1 MAKRY
6 LAATIAACCLLLAPL
21 SAGAEGLEFAFNGV
35 RLNGALLGGIPVP
48 TGADID
54 LRLPIGPIG
63 GDDLLFTL
71 RLAGGYEDR
80 LILRDAVDGRPLP
93 KPASFDN
100 TQWFNW
106 PNIETDAGILY
117 RILPRGKAPKV
128 EFFGLARG
136 RYENNSPSLS
146 TAYFPDA
153 KGLLAFSFL
162 GGVGVDS
169 VTMSPRRL
177 KSGFAGELSFEYA
190 PTFLAISGGTDFY
203 RASASLKGYLPLF
216 SSGESDLDA
225 VSVYAA
231 GYLAGDYAGGSEI
244 PLYVLTSFGGRLLRD
259 GLGDSIRGYQ
269 PWGYEATT
277 KAEASFD
284 LRFVGPALFGVAGL
298 RPMAY
303 LFGDAGYFD
312 GLYAAPSIA
321 DKNGLICSAGA
332 GVVIDIL
339 DFAYV
344 GLRAGYKFP
353 VDDPLYDTYFPAGN
367 RFFWGI
373 TFLLHF

>member
-1 MAKRY
+1 MARRHI
-6 LAATIAACCLLLAPL
+6 LAAIAACCLSLAPL
-21 SAGAEGLEFAFNGV
+21 SAGAGGLEFALNGV
-35 RLNGALLGGIPVP
+35 RFNGALLGLVPVP
-48 TGADID
+48 VGADIE
-54 LRLPIGPIG
+54 LRLPIAADG
-63 GDDLLFTL
+63 LLFTL

-80 LILRDAVDGRPLP
+80 LILRDAADGSPLP
-93 KPASFDN
+93 KPSSFDN
-100 TQWFNW
+100 VQWFNW
-106 PNIETDAGILY
+106 PNIETDAGMLF
-117 RILPRGKAPKV
+117 RILPGGKGPKV

-136 RYENNSPSLS
+136 RFESNSPALG

-153 KGLLAFSFL
+153 KGLLAISFL

-169 VTMSPRRL
+169 VRTSPRRL
-177 KSGFAGELSFEYA
+177 KSGYAGELSFEYA
-190 PTFLAISGGTDFY
+190 PSFLALSGGTDFY
-203 RASASLKGYLPLF
+203 RASVNLEGYLPLF
-216 SSGESDLDA
+216 SAGKSDLDA

-269 PWGYEATT
+269 PWGYEAAT

-321 DKNGLICSAGA
+321 DKNGLLFSAGVGA
-332 GVVIDIL
+332 ALDIF
-339 DFAYV
+339 DFAYLGV
-344 GLRAGYKFP
+344 RAGYKFP
-353 VDDPLYDTYFPAGN
+353 VDDPLYATYFPTGDK
-367 RFFWGI
+367 FFWGV